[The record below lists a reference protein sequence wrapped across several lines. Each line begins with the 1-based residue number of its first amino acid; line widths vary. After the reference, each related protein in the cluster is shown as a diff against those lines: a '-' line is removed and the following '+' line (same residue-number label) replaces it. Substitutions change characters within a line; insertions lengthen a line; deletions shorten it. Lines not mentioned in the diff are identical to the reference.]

1 MSHYT
6 KYVQSLLTGGFKVLN
21 VIFKSKFH
29 VKDKTK
35 ELHFFDY
42 FIGVFPRR
50 MLGCGKKT
58 YCWWKWI
65 QTVLEVENLKPF
77 WDTHFWT
84 LFTHSCILL
93 STLFNVFP
101 LRHKAKSSTNKE
113 QSVPFQ
119 TALTML
125 LILMLKR
132 AGDKILPCVPCGT
145 PISCSCSSERV
156 EPTLTLKERS
166 DRKLWI
172 NLGRWP
178 LKLRSQRS
186 ARMSCFHVV
195 S

>member
-1 MSHYT
+1 MSKIT
-6 KYVQSLLTGGFKVLN
+6 PRNFASLTTFM
-21 VIFKSKFH
+21 
-29 VKDKTK
+29 
-35 ELHFFDY
+35 
-42 FIGVFPRR
+42 GVFPRR
-50 MLGCGKKT
+50 VLGSGKEKKKT

-77 WDTHFWT
+77 SDTHFWT
-84 LFTHSCILL
+84 LFTHSCIPL

-113 QSVPFQ
+113 QSVPFK

-132 AGDKILPCVPCGT
+132 DGDKMLPCGT
-145 PISCSCSSERV
+145 PIYCSCSSEGV
-156 EPTLTLKERS
+156 EPTLTLKERF

-178 LKLRSQRS
+178 LKPRSQRS
-186 ARMSCFHVV
+186 ARMPQGKKK
-195 S
+195 